1 MDGWYSMEDLML
13 YSKIIANKRYNN
25 PSSPLNAIA
34 GWGGVMRGSNKWCKM
49 SHRDVNARRILSYA
63 VSGVVHNPPVWK
75 GAAAS
80 CSASPPPGARL
91 APDRRASR
99 CSVLWKTD
107 SQTASLLSPQF
118 FSSSSSFPGSSRLA
132 VRSAYGDRLENVT
145 TGNEQ
150 WCFQPP
156 EERRRRRRCREGG
169 GGVVVMVMVAVCGEV
184 SEGQNTTG
192 SLAPPLTPPLI
203 PPPPFPSFPLLLI
216 LITHTNAREEEE
228 DADPLDR
235 FFVFISALISLLHP
249 SILPLQLRGYH
260 LGITGEKNSD
270 SSHCLRESMKIQT
283 LWRCVIT
290 FTHTHNKDISFKT
303 VSFWNMGTLITC
315 ATIRTWIRKRKL

>member
-145 TGNEQ
+145 AGNEQ

-192 SLAPPLTPPLI
+192 SLAPPHPRPPSSLLLPFLLFPSSLSLSHTQTPEKKKKTQTPSIAFLFLSPRWFHSSTPPSSPCSCAVI
-203 PPPPFPSFPLLLI
+203 
-216 LITHTNAREEEE
+216 
-228 DADPLDR
+228 
-235 FFVFISALISLLHP
+235 IS
-249 SILPLQLRGYH
+249 G
-260 LGITGEKNSD
+260 
-270 SSHCLRESMKIQT
+270 
-283 LWRCVIT
+283 
-290 FTHTHNKDISFKT
+290 
-303 VSFWNMGTLITC
+303 
-315 ATIRTWIRKRKL
+315 

>member
-91 APDRRASR
+91 APDRRASG

-145 TGNEQ
+145 AGNEQ

-156 EERRRRRRCREGG
+156 EERREEEVQRRRRWSGGDGDG
-169 GGVVVMVMVAVCGEV
+169 GGVRGGFGGSKHDGV
-184 SEGQNTTG
+184 SCPPTH
-192 SLAPPLTPPLI
+192 APPHPSSSLSFFSPPPYPYHTHKRQRRRRRRRPPRSLFCFYLRADFTPPPLH
-203 PPPPFPSFPLLLI
+203 PPPAA
-216 LITHTNAREEEE
+216 ARLSSRDNWGEE
-228 DADPLDR
+228 
-235 FFVFISALISLLHP
+235 
-249 SILPLQLRGYH
+249 
-260 LGITGEKNSD
+260 
-270 SSHCLRESMKIQT
+270 
-283 LWRCVIT
+283 
-290 FTHTHNKDISFKT
+290 
-303 VSFWNMGTLITC
+303 
-315 ATIRTWIRKRKL
+315 